1 MTRMDDEPTELP
13 QGFEPIFR
21 TSPLLDVL
29 GGFHSRGAGTSL
41 EIGLVVGERHLNSRG
56 RLHGG
61 VVATLADTG
70 LGYLLAFGFEPPRRL
85 VTVSLAVDYVSSAEL
100 GAWLRVRADT
110 ADTTG
115 RLVFATG
122 RITEGERVVARI
134 KALFSA
140 VER

>member
-1 MTRMDDEPTELP
+1 MSDRSTVPD
-13 QGFEPIFR
+13 GFGPIFR
-21 TSPLLDVL
+21 SSPMLDAL
-29 GGFHSRGAGTSL
+29 GGFHSRGAGPSL
-41 EIGLVVGERHLNSRG
+41 EIGLLVGAAHLNSRD

-70 LGYLLAFGFEPPRRL
+70 LGYLLAFGVEPPRRL
-85 VTVSLAVDYVSSAEL
+85 VTVSLAVDYVASAER
-100 GAWLRVRADT
+100 GAWLQVRVDASD
-110 ADTTG
+110 ATG

-122 RITEGERVVARI
+122 SIREGERMVARV